1 MKVFARLLGLY
12 RPSAL
17 WIAASILVSLTSVLA
32 IIGLM
37 ATSGWFITAMGLAG
51 VTTHAM
57 NFFTP
62 AALIR
67 LLASLRGQL

>member
-37 ATSGWFITAMGLAG
+37 ATSGWFITAMAAAGLAG
-51 VTTHAM
+51 GTM
-57 NFFTP
+57 NYFTP
-62 AALIR
+62 GR
-67 LLASLRGQL
+67 R